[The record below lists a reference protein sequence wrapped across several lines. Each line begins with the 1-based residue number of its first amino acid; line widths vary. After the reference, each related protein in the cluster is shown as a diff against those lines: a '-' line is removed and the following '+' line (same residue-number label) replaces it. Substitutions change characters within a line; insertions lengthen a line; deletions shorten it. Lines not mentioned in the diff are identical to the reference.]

1 MCPRCATVY
10 PDDRTKCPRHLVTLI
25 PVEPDA
31 PTDAA
36 DPAGPPPA
44 GPIPDAAEAP
54 DLECPNC
61 GGISLAGSP
70 VCDFCEVPFGPGC
83 PRLVGPWGELR
94 LDGAEPLQ
102 LGRQSPTGR
111 IADALRDRD
120 GVSRFHAEVL
130 LRDGE
135 ASLRDLGSLNG
146 TFVNDRRLDRDTP
159 VTLAPGD
166 RIRLGSSVH
175 VEFGGL
181 HG

>member
-1 MCPRCATVY
+1 MCPRCAAVY
-10 PDDRTKCPRHLVTLI
+10 PDDRTKCPKHLVTLV
-25 PVEPDA
+25 PVEPD
-31 PTDAA
+31 PAA
-36 DPAGPPPA
+36 DAPDPAVPPPA
-44 GPIPDAAEAP
+44 AAPP
-54 DLECPNC
+54 DLVCPEAKC
-61 GGISLAGSP
+61 GGTSPAGSR

-83 PRLVGPWGELR
+83 PSLVGPWGELH
-94 LDGAEPLQ
+94 LADAEPLQ

-111 IADALRDRD
+111 VADALRDRD
-120 GVSRFHAEVL
+120 GVSRFHAEVV

-175 VEFGGL
+175 VEFGGP